1 MATSR
6 REIEEELQ
14 RRWMENA
21 GVAQLFG
28 FTAGASFDDVYA
40 RVSVVRLLMWVVS
53 YVIAAKET
61 AYEDWEEEVRAVA
74 DATHYGTEAWWV
86 ETAKAWQ
93 EGDALTVADGR
104 VRYATVDATHR
115 VVTSAAISTLGRT
128 LRLKVAKGEPGGL
141 QALTTSQL
149 EAFQGYVESV
159 KPVGLHV
166 TVTSGSANVIG
177 MSGTV
182 RYSAELN
189 QGDVRQAVREKLTA
203 VMGELPFGGRLYAG
217 RLAAAMM
224 AVEGVEDVNLTV
236 LTVDG
241 QLWTDWTEPSAGY
254 CVPGPDELN
263 YEGVVR

>member
-6 REIEEELQ
+6 VEIEEELQ
-14 RRWMENA
+14 RRWMGNA

-28 FTAGASFDDVYA
+28 FTAGASFDSVYA
-40 RVSVVRLLMWVVS
+40 RVSVMRLLLWVVS

-61 AYEDWEEEVRAVA
+61 SYEDWEEELRAVA
-74 DATHYGTEAWWV
+74 DSTHYGTEAWWV

-104 VRYATVDATHR
+104 VGYATVDASHR
-115 VVTSAAISTLGRT
+115 VVTSAAISTVGRT
-128 LRLKVAKGEPGGL
+128 LRLKVAKGGPGSL
-141 QALTTSQL
+141 QALTAEQL
-149 EAFQGYVESV
+149 TAFQGYVESV

-166 TVTSGSANVIG
+166 TATSGAANVVG

-182 RYSAELN
+182 RYAAELSRS
-189 QGDVRQAVREKLTA
+189 QVAAAVREALTA
-203 VMGELPFGGRLYAG
+203 TMEELPFGGRLYAG

-224 AVEGVEDVNLTV
+224 AVEGVEDVHLTV
-236 LTVDG
+236 LTIDG
-241 QLWTDWTEPSAGY
+241 VEWNDWTEPSAGY